1 MAKHSDRFLS
11 AFGSRVREFRQE
23 AGISQEQLAH
33 DAGVDRTYVGG
44 VERGQYN
51 PSLLII
57 KRLADALGVHPRDFL
72 IDDE

>member
-1 MAKHSDRFLS
+1 MAKHSNRFLTS
-11 AFGSRVREFRQE
+11 FGSRVREYRLE

-33 DAGVDRTYVGG
+33 DASVDRTFVGG
-44 VERGQYN
+44 VERGQFN

-57 KRLADALGVHPRDFL
+57 KRIADALGVHPRDFL